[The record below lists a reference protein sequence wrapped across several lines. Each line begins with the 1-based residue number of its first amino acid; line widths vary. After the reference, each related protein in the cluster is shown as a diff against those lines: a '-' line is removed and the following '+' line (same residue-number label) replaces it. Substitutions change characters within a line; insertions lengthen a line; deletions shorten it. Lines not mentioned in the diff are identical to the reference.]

1 MKHRRVFAV
10 SDLTAAANALARARA
25 NGVGEHD
32 VSLVAREDI
41 ELQALPSDLQEPGTD
56 TVPAAIRGAV
66 GGGGIGL
73 LAGLIAAA
81 VPAFGVT
88 IAGAGLLAAI
98 GTMVGTWSSALIGS
112 AVPNEV
118 RRRFESEIESGR
130 ILVVIDADEPTLERT
145 ATALREAGAQPLPF
159 DSLSMTS

>member
-10 SDLTAAANALARARA
+10 RDLATAGAAIARARA
-25 NGVGEHD
+25 NGIEERD
-32 VSLVAREDI
+32 VALVAREDI
-41 ELQALPSDLQEPGTD
+41 ELEALPSGRLDARTD

-66 GGGGIGL
+66 GGGGLGL
-73 LAGLIAAA
+73 LAGLIAAT

-88 IAGAGLLAAI
+88 VAGAGLLAAL

-118 RRRFESEIESGR
+118 RRRFENEIEQGR
-130 ILVVIDADEPTLERT
+130 ILVVVDGGEDAL
-145 ATALREAGAQPLPF
+145 AGVAKALRDIGAEPLPF
-159 DSLSMTS
+159 DGLSVTS

>member
-10 SDLTAAANALARARA
+10 DDLGAAAAAIALARE

-41 ELQALPSDLQEPGTD
+41 ELEALPTDLLDPGTD

-66 GGGGIGL
+66 GGGGLGL

-118 RRRFESEIESGR
+118 RRRFEEEIRRGR
-130 ILVVIDADEPTLERT
+130 ILVVVDADEDTL
-145 ATALREAGAQPLPF
+145 AKAAKALREVGAEPLPF